1 MPAEVVVVGGS
12 GFIGT
17 RLCARLQAAGRP
29 FAIID
34 RNVSAAYPNE
44 SSVEELGSPTLA
56 EAVAPG
62 AAIVNL
68 AAEHRDDVRP
78 TSRYE
83 EVNVGGA
90 RHVCAAAERNHVRVI
105 VFSSSVAV
113 YGDAAAG
120 TDERA
125 SPKPAS
131 PYGRSKLAAEQ
142 VYRQWQAEDP
152 ARRTLVVVRP
162 AAVFGEGGRGNVNLL
177 LSQVAAS
184 RFVMVGAGRNVKS
197 LAYVENVAAFI
208 EFALSFAP
216 GVHVYN
222 YVDKPDLAVDELI
235 GFVRGEAGKTP
246 RVRLRVPY
254 AAAYLVGGLFDVA
267 RSLSKR
273 PFPISAQRVRKFAA
287 TSQFGTAVGQTGF
300 VPPVPLRD
308 GLAATVRHVL
318 AERRY
323 GAG

>member
-1 MPAEVVVVGGS
+1 MVDVVVVGGS

-17 RLCARLQAAGRP
+17 RLCARLKAAGRT
-29 FAIID
+29 FAIVD
-34 RNVSAAYPNE
+34 RGVSSAYPNE
-44 SSVEELGSPTLA
+44 SYVAEVGSPTFG
-56 EAVAPG
+56 EAVPPSR
-62 AAIVNL
+62 AIVNL

-90 RHVCAAAERNHVRVI
+90 RAVCAVAVRNDVRLI

-113 YGDAAAG
+113 YGDVAEC

-125 SPKPAS
+125 APKPAN

-152 ARRTLVVVRP
+152 AKRTLVVVRP

-208 EFALSFAP
+208 EFALSFTP

-222 YVDKPDLAVDELI
+222 YVDKPDLAVHELI
-235 GFVRGEAGKTP
+235 ACIRAEAGRAP
-246 RVRLRVPY
+246 RVRLRIPY

-267 RSLSKR
+267 RSVSKR
-273 PFPISAQRVRKFAA
+273 PFSISAERVRKFAA
-287 TSQFGTAVGQTGF
+287 STQFGTAVGETGF

-308 GLAATVRHVL
+308 GLAATVQHVMAL
-318 AERRY
+318 RRNGAE
-323 GAG
+323 

>member
-1 MPAEVVVVGGS
+1 MSVEVVVVGGS

-17 RLCARLQAAGRP
+17 RLCARLQAAGRT

-34 RNVSAAYPNE
+34 RRVSAAYPNE
-44 SSVEELGSPTLA
+44 SSVA
-56 EAVAPG
+56 EAASPAFAAAVPPST
-62 AAIVNL
+62 AIVNL

-90 RHVCAAAERNHVRVI
+90 RDVCAVASRNDVRLI

-113 YGDAAAG
+113 YGDVAVDA
-120 TDERA
+120 DERA
-125 SPKPAS
+125 VPRPAS

-142 VYRQWQAEDP
+142 VYRRWQAEDP
-152 ARRTLVVVRP
+152 SKRTLVVVRP

-184 RFVMVGAGRNVKS
+184 RFVMVGDGRNVKS

-208 EFALSFAP
+208 EFALSFTS

-222 YVDKPDLAVDELI
+222 YVDKPDLPVHELI
-235 GFVRGEAGKTP
+235 AFVRAEAGRTP
-246 RVRLRVPY
+246 RVRMRVPY

-267 RSLSKR
+267 RFVSKR
-273 PFPISAQRVRKFAA
+273 PFAISAQRVRKFGAS
-287 TSQFGTAVGQTGF
+287 SQFGTAIGETGF
-300 VPPVPLRD
+300 VPPVPLRE

-318 AERRY
+318 AERRD
-323 GAG
+323 GAR

>member
-1 MPAEVVVVGGS
+1 MSAEVVVVGGS

-34 RNVSAAYPNE
+34 RRASSAYPNE
-44 SSVEELGSPTLA
+44 SSVAELGS
-56 EAVAPG
+56 AVLGEVVARR

-78 TSRYE
+78 ASRYE

-90 RHVCAAAERNHVRVI
+90 RHVCAVASRNDVRSI

-113 YGDAAAG
+113 YGDAS
-120 TDERA
+120 TNMDERS

-142 VYRQWQAEDP
+142 VYREWQAEDP
-152 ARRTLVVVRP
+152 ANRTLVVVRP

-177 LSQVAAS
+177 LAQVAAS

-222 YVDKPDLAVDELI
+222 YVDKPDLPVRELI
-235 GFVRGEAGKTP
+235 ALVRAEAGKTP
-246 RVRLRVPY
+246 QVPMRLPY
-254 AAAYLVGGLFDVA
+254 ALAYLVGGLFDVA
-267 RSLSKR
+267 RSLCNRS
-273 PFPISAQRVRKFAA
+273 FAISAQRVRKFAA

-300 VPPVPLRD
+300 VPPVSLRD

-318 AERRY
+318 AER
-323 GAG
+323 AGGKN